1 MFDDLDSG
9 PELYEDDAENFEREC
24 LARDA
29 DLDRE
34 AARIEAEQEDLRQAE
49 WEQQQQ
55 ESPDEE
61 MPF

>member
-1 MFDDLDSG
+1 MTIWT
-9 PELYEDDAENFEREC
+9 
-24 LARDA
+24 LARNSMKTTRRTSSASDA